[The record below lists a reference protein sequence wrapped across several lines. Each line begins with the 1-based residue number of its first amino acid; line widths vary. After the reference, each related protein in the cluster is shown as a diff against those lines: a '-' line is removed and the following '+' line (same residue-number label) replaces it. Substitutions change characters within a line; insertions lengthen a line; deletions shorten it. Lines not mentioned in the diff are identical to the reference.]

1 MENTHSQNTQNQ
13 NTQNTAKRL
22 AALYA
27 ENFGGKSSGR
37 YRIAAKLLREMMGR
51 RRLYP
56 EDIQHLTRATLEEG
70 YVLIDMDSF
79 FVVLSANA
87 FTNYRRVS
95 TEAVLGV
102 GDAKP

>member
-1 MENTHSQNTQNQ
+1 MENIK
-13 NTQNTAKRL
+13 NTATRL

-27 ENFGGKSSGR
+27 ESFGGKVSGR
-37 YRIAAKLLREMMGR
+37 YRIASKLVREMAGR

-87 FTNYRRVS
+87 FTNYRRAS
-95 TEAVLGV
+95 S
-102 GDAKP
+102 DATKAKIAD